1 MTLKD
6 WKRRFVPFTV
16 AEFFARYNVY
26 NSTPVQIRVVEAI
39 SCTHSL
45 LTRNLFAQKMKDIYD
60 KQKWKQMFA
69 EIIRFK
75 KIGQRMLQENDFSS
89 RAIVPPCQHFIGSYK
104 NDTTKLFGYKL
115 GELTGNNKSLPFSSG
130 KKTIQTF
137 NGSMHLSHYAV
148 VCEIINL

>member
-16 AEFFARYNVY
+16 AEFFARCSVY
-26 NSTPVQIRVVEAI
+26 NSTPV
-39 SCTHSL
+39 HS
-45 LTRNLFAQKMKDIYD
+45 RSRRRFVNSEFANEKPFCPENEGHLWQTKMKAN
-60 KQKWKQMFA
+60 MFA

-75 KIGQRMLQENDFSS
+75 KIGQRMLQENDASP

-115 GELTGNNKSLPFSSG
+115 GELTGNNKALPFSSG

-137 NGSMHLSHYAV
+137 NGSMHLRHYAV

>member
-16 AEFFARYNVY
+16 AEFFARCSVY
-26 NSTPVQIRVVEAI
+26 NSTPV
-39 SCTHSL
+39 HSL
-45 LTRNLFAQKMKDIYD
+45 SRRRFVNSEFANEKPFCQKMKDIYD

-69 EIIRFK
+69 EIIRCK
-75 KIGQRMLQENDFSS
+75 KIGQRMLQENDASP

-115 GELTGNNKSLPFSSG
+115 GELTGNNKALPFSSG

-137 NGSMHLSHYAV
+137 NGSMLLSHYAV

>member
-1 MTLKD
+1 MKD
-6 WKRRFVPFTV
+6 WKRSFVPFTV
-16 AEFFARYNVY
+16 AEFFARCSVY
-26 NSTPVQIRVVEAI
+26 NSTLV
-39 SCTHSL
+39 HSRSRGRFVNSEL
-45 LTRNLFAQKMKDIYD
+45 LTRNLFAQKMTDIYD

-75 KIGQRMLQENDFSS
+75 KIGQRMLQENDASP

-115 GELTGNNKSLPFSSG
+115 GELTGNNKALPFYSG